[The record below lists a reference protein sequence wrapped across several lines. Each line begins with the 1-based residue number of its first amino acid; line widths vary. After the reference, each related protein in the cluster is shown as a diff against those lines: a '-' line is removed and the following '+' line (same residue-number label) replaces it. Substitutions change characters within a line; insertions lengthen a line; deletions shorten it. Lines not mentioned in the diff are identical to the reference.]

1 MYALDACI
9 RRLCMLLWSES
20 VLVPASLQ
28 ITFPAPHRPVTI
40 EDDQLPWDRAS
51 ARPPPR
57 LTTPPLP
64 PSRRAPTRRPP
75 PGSGPA
81 GYTLSAVSWITDL
94 VPGLSVVSTATV
106 AIWSKILDTKSK
118 NQDRKQAIAMKQ
130 ADQEHEIDLEFNKL
144 FGQDKRD
151 ALQPLI
157 AATWFVKRQALLSTA
172 SPSEMHY
179 PRAIPIRALDQYV
192 DKLGGENVLAKL
204 LAYSSRPVEKAVNE
218 MLSQRDKQWQI
229 HSVALTELK
238 EIGREWD
245 QIRKRRVESATW
257 RRNRHWCGKA
267 QGTPDL
273 GAMIRSCGWFSA
285 R

>member
-1 MYALDACI
+1 
-9 RRLCMLLWSES
+9 MLLWSES

-28 ITFPAPHRPVTI
+28 IMFPAPHRPVTI
-40 EDDQLPWDRAS
+40 EDDQLPWGPCVCSSSTTPYDAS
-51 ARPPPR
+51 LSPKPPR
-57 LTTPPLP
+57 SNST
-64 PSRRAPTRRPP
+64 PP

-81 GYTLSAVSWITDL
+81 GCTLSAVSWITDL

-245 QIRKRRVESATW
+245 QIRKGEWKAPPGVETAT
-257 RRNRHWCGKA
+257 
-267 QGTPDL
+267 
-273 GAMIRSCGWFSA
+273 GAERLRELRTSEQ
-285 R
+285 